1 MNEELD
7 DRLHHGKQSVL
18 PLLEGAHFVCEGV
31 IVRAANLL
39 DFVQILH
46 GCGGGVSKELAV
58 CLHPIDRR
66 LRELVHAKH
75 HPLIK
80 ITEGDRRDDT

>member
-1 MNEELD
+1 MNEELND
-7 DRLHHGKQSVL
+7 GFHHGKQSVL

-39 DFVQILH
+39 DLVQILNS
-46 GCGGGVSKELAV
+46 CGAVSKELAI

-75 HPLIK
+75 HALI
-80 ITEGDRRDDT
+80 TVGDRRDDT

>member
-7 DRLHHGKQSVL
+7 EGLHHGKQSVL

-39 DFVQILH
+39 DLVQILH
-46 GCGGGVSKELAV
+46 RCGGVFPKELAI

-80 ITEGDRRDDT
+80 ITVGDRRDDT